1 MRAHAVAEAEMCK
14 NKALEQKDIE
24 MATVKSQ
31 LDDAQRQHNV
41 QLMRMQIEVLRN
53 D

>member
-1 MRAHAVAEAEMCK
+1 MRVHTVTEAEMRQ

-41 QLMRMQIEVLRN
+41 QLTRLQIEV
-53 D
+53 